1 MQLPLILPPI
11 RSQRYDCHGCTNCC
25 REIVVQLTALDRD
38 RIDQQN
44 WADELSAQPY
54 VRLGR
59 NHVLNQ
65 TPDGRCVFLSDDGK
79 CRIHA
84 KHGPAA
90 KPLTCQLYPF
100 TLEADAEGL
109 RAGLRF
115 DCPTVAR
122 NDGSPL
128 ASHRANLTHLASA
141 FTAELPSA
149 HRAIGGRLELVRGH
163 ALSAETVD
171 RLVDLIHRWLR
182 DTRRTFHHRILGLH
196 ELVRTLGEARLNRFD
211 DDRLIELVK
220 LLMSDMPAL
229 ACDVAGAPAVAPTER
244 QSRLL
249 RQAVF
254 VHCEHLSAREVG
266 ASFAKT
272 LVYRWDQLWR
282 ARRMATGYGA
292 IPRLGPLDVGTDFE
306 AFRRV
311 VADPKLSDQPCDGLL
326 TRYLEQ
332 RVACRTAFGPA
343 YYGWPILDGF
353 QALLLA
359 VGVIGWLARCL
370 AVAGGRSVYDF
381 EDIVRAVGLVD
392 RTAGRV
398 PGLGAKSARLRLRYL
413 TQDQGLLSLI
423 RAYPIGP

>member
-11 RSQRYDCHGCTNCC
+11 RSQHYDCHGCTNCC
-25 REIVVQLTALDRD
+25 RELVVQLTASDRD

-44 WADELSAQPY
+44 WADELSTQPY

-84 KHGPAA
+84 RHGSAA
-90 KPLTCQLYPF
+90 KPLACQLYPF
-100 TLEADAEGL
+100 TLEADEHGL

-128 ASHRANLTHLASA
+128 ASHRSNLTHLAAA
-141 FTAELPSA
+141 FTAELPSV
-149 HRAIGGRLELVRGH
+149 HRVAGVSLELVRGH
-163 ALSAETVD
+163 ALSTETVD

-182 DTRRTFHHRILGLH
+182 DTKRPFHHRVMGLH
-196 ELVRTLGEARLNRFD
+196 ELVRALGEARLNRFD
-211 DDRLIELVK
+211 DHRLIELVK
-220 LLMSDMPAL
+220 LLISDMPAL
-229 ACDVAGAPAVAPTER
+229 VSEVVDAPAAPPTER

-249 RQAVF
+249 RQTVF

-266 ASFAKT
+266 ASFPKT
-272 LVYRWDQLWR
+272 LVYRWGQLLR
-282 ARRMATGYGA
+282 ARRMTAGHGA
-292 IPRLGPLDVGTDFE
+292 IPRLGPLDVGADFE
-306 AFRRV
+306 TFRHV
-311 VADPKLSDQPCDGLL
+311 VADPNLSDQPCDGLL
-326 TRYLEQ
+326 TRYLEE
-332 RVACRTAFGPA
+332 RVACRTAFGPS
-343 YYGWPILDGF
+343 YYGWPILDGL

-370 AVAGGRSVYDF
+370 ALVGGRSVYGF
-381 EDIVRAVGLVD
+381 EDVARAVGLVD
-392 RTAGRV
+392 RTAGRA

-413 TQDQGLLSLI
+413 AQDQGLLSLI